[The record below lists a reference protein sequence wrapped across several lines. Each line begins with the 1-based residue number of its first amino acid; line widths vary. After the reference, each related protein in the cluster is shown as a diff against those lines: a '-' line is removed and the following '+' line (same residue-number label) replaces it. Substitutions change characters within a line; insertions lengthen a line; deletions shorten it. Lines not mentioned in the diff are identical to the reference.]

1 MKKTFD
7 KPLDQIVN
15 EEREVERL
23 SFEIDPDT
31 GSVTPKTVTQTIV
44 EPTIYTRAK
53 KRFFSCADGKHSWF
67 MADRHRHIA
76 KCRKCSKHRFLRA
89 PYERIN
95 KDGHIVDRD
104 TGDIID

>member
-1 MKKTFD
+1 MKKQYPF
-7 KPLDQIVN
+7 KLDQIVN

-23 SFEIDPDT
+23 SFEIDSDT

-53 KRFFSCADGKHSWF
+53 KKFFSCADGHHSWH

-76 KCRKCSKHRFLRA
+76 KCRKCTKHRMLRA
-89 PYERIN
+89 VYERIDD
-95 KDGHIVDRD
+95 DGHIVDRD
-104 TGDIID
+104 TGTLID